1 MATVNVPY
9 QSLNPSAPVGSPQQ
23 GLRNAMHITGF
34 FRAAAVVTFAFAVL
48 PAASRAATTFTVGPT
63 QYYKTIQAAV
73 DKANP
78 GDTINMQ
85 AGTYG
90 AVNITKSNLL
100 IQGIGTTQPVITGK
114 SYGDKGLF
122 VISGTNTTIKNIAFQ
137 NATSTSGNG
146 AGIRMQGTNLTVL
159 NSKFTGNQDGILTD
173 ANTKSTLT
181 VTNSTFDKNGTC
193 VSSSG
198 CAHAIY
204 AGHIAKLDVEN
215 STFKNTQAG
224 HSIKSRA
231 NATVVINN
239 SIQDTST
246 GTSSYLVDVPN
257 GGAVTITGNSLEKGP
272 KSTNSMT
279 AIAMGEEGASNPV
292 GAMLIANNT
301 FQNDYSK
308 TQSFVWNK
316 TGSSSLQ
323 VSGNVLKG
331 YATKTLNGLGTVTAP
346 STKTAALKVG
356 AAAAAFAAMP
366 GSFGTPT
373 DVPEPATLVLFGT
386 FLVGLGFFGKA
397 RRQAE

>member
-1 MATVNVPY
+1 MH
-9 QSLNPSAPVGSPQQ
+9 
-23 GLRNAMHITGF
+23 NAL
-34 FRAAAVVTFAFAVL
+34 FRVAAAVTFAFAVL
-48 PAASRAATTFTVGPT
+48 PTAASHAATTFTVGPT

-73 DKANP
+73 DKANS
-78 GDTINMQ
+78 GDTINILP
-85 AGTYG
+85 GTYG

-100 IQGIGTTQPVITGK
+100 IQGSGTTAPVITGK

-122 VISGTNTTIKNIAFQ
+122 VISGTNTTIKNIIFQ

-181 VTNSTFDKNGTC
+181 VKNSVFDKNGTC

-204 AGHIAKLDVEN
+204 AGHIAALDVES
-215 STFKNTQAG
+215 STFTNTQAG

-231 NATVVINN
+231 NATTVVGNTIR
-239 SIQDTST
+239 DTST
-246 GTSSYLVDVPN
+246 GTASYLVDVPN
-257 GGAVTITGNSLEKGP
+257 GGAVTITGNTLEKGP

-279 AIAMGEEGASNPV
+279 AIAMGEEGATNPA

-301 FQNDYSK
+301 FQNDLSK

-316 TGSSSLQ
+316 TGSSALQ
-323 VSGNVLKG
+323 VAGNVLTG
-331 YATKTLNGLGTVTAP
+331 YATKTLNGPGTITAP
-346 STKTAALKVG
+346 ATKTAALRAG
-356 AAAAAFAAMP
+356 TAAAAFAAMP
-366 GSFGTPT
+366 SSFASTT
-373 DVPEPATLVLFGT
+373 DVPEPTTLALFVAALMGLFFFGT
-386 FLVGLGFFGKA
+386 AKK
-397 RRQAE
+397 RAE